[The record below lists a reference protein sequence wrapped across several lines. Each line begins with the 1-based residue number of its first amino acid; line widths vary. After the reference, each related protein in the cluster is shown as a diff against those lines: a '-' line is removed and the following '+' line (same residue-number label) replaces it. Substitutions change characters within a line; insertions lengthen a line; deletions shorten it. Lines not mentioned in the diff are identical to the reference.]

1 MTNNDEL
8 ATKKAAIKQTL
19 DDMGLSI
26 DAKFVPFSRSRNRGE
41 PHKTLNWVI
50 TLMRAGK
57 NVLTCDYSAGAAHCP
72 GYAVKHADP
81 SFRGHD
87 YKTASGK
94 VFPGTT
100 SMFRRPTPGETIR
113 QYRDALCAAECEDGY
128 PMRGYP
134 FTRVRGGAPIAPDPV
149 DVVYSLI
156 MDSMVLDYGEF
167 ESWAADYGYDTD
179 SRKAIAAYRE
189 CLDIALKLRS
199 TIGGAGLERLR
210 AVYAEY

>member
-41 PHKTLNWVI
+41 PHKTLNWAI

-57 NVLTCDYSAGAAHCP
+57 SVLTCDYSAGVTNCP

-81 SFRGHD
+81 SFRGHY

-94 VFPGTT
+94 VYPGTT
-100 SMFRRPTPGETIR
+100 SMFRHPTPGETIR
-113 QYRDALCAAECEDGY
+113 QYRDALCAAECEEGHA
-128 PMRGYP
+128 MQGYP
-134 FTRVRGGAPIAPDPV
+134 FVRVRGGAPITPDPIN
-149 DVVYSLI
+149 VVYSLI
-156 MDSMVLDYGEF
+156 MDSMVLDYGGF
-167 ESWAADYGYDTD
+167 EGWASALGYDTD
-179 SRKAIAAYRE
+179 SRRALATYHK
-189 CLDIALKLRS
+189 CLDAALQLRAA
-199 TIGGAGLERLR
+199 IGDAGLAMLR
-210 AVYAEY
+210 AAYAEY